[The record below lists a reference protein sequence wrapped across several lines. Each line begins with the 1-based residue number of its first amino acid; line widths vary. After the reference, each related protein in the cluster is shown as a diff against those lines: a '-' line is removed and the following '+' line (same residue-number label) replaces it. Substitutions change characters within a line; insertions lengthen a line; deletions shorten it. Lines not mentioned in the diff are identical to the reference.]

1 MNKDGKMKL
10 KRTTEAEKASLGDLD
25 GQIGFLLRLAQV
37 AVFKDLIK
45 ALKPLDLRPT
55 DFSVLVVIG
64 ETPGLKQQQL
74 GEALSIQRSNLVTIL
89 DQLQGRGLVQ
99 RGAVE
104 GDRRSYAL
112 SLTSD
117 GASLLIKAKGA
128 HKRHVRAIATVLQ
141 GIDKGIL
148 VEGLTRLASL

>member
-1 MNKDGKMKL
+1 MNRRESIAAG
-10 KRTTEAEKASLGDLD
+10 KASLGDLD

-45 ALKPLDLRPT
+45 VLKPLDLRPT

-74 GEALSIQRSNLVTIL
+74 GEALNIQRSNLVTIL
-89 DQLQGRGLVQ
+89 DQLQDRGLVQ

-104 GDRRSYAL
+104 GDRRSHAL
-112 SLTSD
+112 SLTLE
-117 GASLLIKAKGA
+117 GADLLTKAKGA
-128 HKRHVRAIATVLQ
+128 HKRHVRAIALVLQ
-141 GIDKGIL
+141 RVDRSIL